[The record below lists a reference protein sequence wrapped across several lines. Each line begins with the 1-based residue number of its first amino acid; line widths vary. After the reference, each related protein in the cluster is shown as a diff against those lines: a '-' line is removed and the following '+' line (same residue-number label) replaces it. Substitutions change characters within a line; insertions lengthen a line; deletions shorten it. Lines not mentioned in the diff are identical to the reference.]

1 MMHQV
6 MLLSELPQT
15 FVTGKRLLIFMYQ
28 NMRLQL
34 VGVGETREADI
45 ALVGTFASVNP

>member
-1 MMHQV
+1 MHQV
-6 MLLSELPQT
+6 MPSSELPRT
-15 FVTGKRLLIFMYQ
+15 FVTGERLLTLMYQ